1 MCVVVRICI
10 HKVCEVV
17 GIESQSKGIATMT
30 EPEKYTA
37 LFGSLVLMFQTA
49 AMQQMGK
56 VKNSVTDKI
65 ERDLDQAQLSIDML
79 DMLEA
84 KTRGNLTDEEKKY
97 LGEVLKELKLNY
109 VDEKAKDKPDEKATN
124 KPDEKESK

>member
-1 MCVVVRICI
+1 MSEEERG
-10 HKVCEVV
+10 EL
-17 GIESQSKGIATMT
+17 AR
-30 EPEKYTA
+30 
-37 LFGSLVLMFQTA
+37 LRR
-49 AMQQMGK
+49 K
-56 VKNSVTDKI
+56 VKRLEI